1 MSFRRRLHGEFA
13 MQWEDILRKF
23 LSLRLG
29 EEYDVVSWRPTK
41 NKTFSTKS
49 VYGYLE
55 KDIFGPNNNLIWK
68 AKLPLKIQIFM
79 WQTFR
84 NAIPTRDN
92 MRRRKWSGCPVCSF

>member
-23 LSLRLG
+23 LSLRLC
-29 EEYDVVSWRPTK
+29 EEDDVVSWGLTK

-49 VYGYLE
+49 VYEYLE
-55 KDIFGPNNNLIWK
+55 KDIFGPSNNLIWK
-68 AKLPLKIQIFM
+68 AKLPLKSQIFT

-84 NAIPTRDN
+84 NAISTRDN